1 MKVRVLRPALEDL
14 TAGRCFYDRREAGV
28 GGYFLQ
34 VLFAEVDSL
43 ARYGGIHRIQ
53 FGFHRSLVKKFP
65 YGIYYR
71 VIANEAVV
79 FRILDCRRNPN
90 WIRQA
95 LQAER

>member
-14 TAGRCFYDRREAGV
+14 AAGRCFYDRREAGV
-28 GGYFLQ
+28 GDYFLQ
-34 VLFAEVDSL
+34 ALFSEVDSL

-53 FGFHRSLVKKFP
+53 FGFHRSLAKKFP

-71 VIANEAVV
+71 VIADEAVV